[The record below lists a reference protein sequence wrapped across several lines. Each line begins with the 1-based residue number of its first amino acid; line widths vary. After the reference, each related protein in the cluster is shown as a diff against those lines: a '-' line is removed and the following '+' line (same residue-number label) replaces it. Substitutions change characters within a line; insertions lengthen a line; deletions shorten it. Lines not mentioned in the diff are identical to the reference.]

1 MKKWPIILLGLMLA
15 GFGWGLLRLFQLRFE
30 TGDNYPEY
38 SSLRTDPL
46 GSKAFYDSL
55 GPLCATRR
63 HFGSAQRLG
72 DGRGATV
79 LYLGVAWSDLKFTP
93 AEFKAMESFARSG
106 GRVVMALFP
115 SFQPARGAPF
125 PPGAAMRGPPTNAPA
140 RLPPGLG
147 PPRGSAGRGEAQSA
161 MERWGFQAQHAPFDR
176 NAAGTYPSVPAHRK
190 LAADLPET
198 LATHT
203 AVYFDQL
210 NPAWQVVYARRTTT
224 NELPVLITRAM
235 GGGALV
241 LAADSFPF
249 SNEALRR
256 ERQSGLLAWLIG
268 SSTRVVF
275 DEAHLGVRESPGVA
289 TLARQYHLGGLFLA
303 ALALAGL
310 FVWKHSA
317 AFPPADDR
325 APAPAQA
332 EAAAGC
338 DATSGF
344 VQLLRRHVRPAD
356 LMKACLTEWKAHLPP
371 EARPSPIRLEAM
383 QARIDA
389 ENALP
394 PAKRN
399 PIRLYR
405 QFHQILAAKAGRP
418 TSTPSDSPS

>member
-1 MKKWPIILLGLMLA
+1 
-15 GFGWGLLRLFQLRFE
+15 
-30 TGDNYPEY
+30 
-38 SSLRTDPL
+38 
-46 GSKAFYDSL
+46 
-55 GPLCATRR
+55 
-63 HFGSAQRLG
+63 
-72 DGRGATV
+72 
-79 LYLGVAWSDLKFTP
+79 
-93 AEFKAMESFARSG
+93 
-106 GRVVMALFP
+106 
-115 SFQPARGAPF
+115 
-125 PPGAAMRGPPTNAPA
+125 
-140 RLPPGLG
+140 
-147 PPRGSAGRGEAQSA
+147 
-161 MERWGFQAQHAPFDR
+161 
-176 NAAGTYPSVPAHRK
+176 VPAHRQ

-256 ERQSGLLAWLIG
+256 ERQSGLLSWLIG

-289 TLARQYHLGGLFLA
+289 TLARQYRLGGLFLA
-303 ALALAGL
+303 ALVLAGL
-310 FVWKHSA
+310 FVWKNSA
-317 AFPPADDR
+317 AFPPADNR

-332 EAAAGC
+332 EAAAGS

-371 EARPSPIRLEAM
+371 EARPSPMRLEAM

-399 PIRLYR
+399 PIRLYG